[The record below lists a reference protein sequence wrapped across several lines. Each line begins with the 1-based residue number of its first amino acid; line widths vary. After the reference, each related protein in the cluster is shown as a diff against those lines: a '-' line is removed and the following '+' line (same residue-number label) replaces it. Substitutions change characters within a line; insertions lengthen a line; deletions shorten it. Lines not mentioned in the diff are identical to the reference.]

1 MLLDS
6 SKGRGGGDGRG
17 GSRRRAAVA
26 FGRGREDEQRRGE
39 SSGESEERPGGSVE
53 LSGVDSA
60 EGKGGRQ
67 AGAWRACARSPC
79 PPSPPP
85 GKEED
90 DWLGQLGRA
99 RPHSAGPAQ
108 ELAAGKVQVGFSIS
122 FLFYCLT
129 FVFDLIKILNQ
140 FIFL

>member
-1 MLLDS
+1 M
-6 SKGRGGGDGRG
+6 
-17 GSRRRAAVA
+17 
-26 FGRGREDEQRRGE
+26 
-39 SSGESEERPGGSVE
+39 E
-53 LSGVDSA
+53 LSGVDNA

-90 DWLGQLGRA
+90 DWLGQLGQA

-108 ELAAGKVQVGFSIS
+108 ELAAGKFLSIC
-122 FLFYCLT
+122 FLFYFLT
-129 FVFDLIKILNQ
+129 LFSA
-140 FIFL
+140 